1 MNLLYTLPESERYV
15 FDSLNEELIYCI
27 PYDLSEIGLL
37 VSDCYA
43 IATSKSIVLIRDRQ
57 VIKRIALSECENVKC
72 EALVYNGALILK
84 INGEEFI
91 LCQFSMT
98 YMIQFSYFARGVNLL
113 LAGDNIILESTEPER
128 ICPKC
133 RRALPGTRA
142 CIHCG
147 VKGRFL
153 RRLWS
158 MIKPIWKSFLLMT
171 IFILISVALMLATR
185 FVERRFIDSVLI
197 PRAGGLSDVIIFF
210 FIVLGMNLV
219 ALVFGIIKNRMSV
232 RLGSLISKNLREQLY
247 KKIQDLSLQF
257 ISNRSP
263 GELMNRIQHDTSKIR
278 NFMEIGFANMF
289 STFLFMFGALI
300 LMSIMSWKLT
310 LIAVSSMPLII
321 IVSILSRRSFH
332 AKFTAQWKLA
342 DRANNQVQ
350 DVLSGIRVVKAFG
363 KEKTEVERFKEIN
376 LKLADTQS
384 KNEKFWSTFNPAI
397 SLLLVISSLFVLYFG
412 GLNVLNGSFT
422 IGELAQFM
430 AYAGML
436 LGPLSWITMLP
447 RLLIQTISSIERI
460 YDVLDEE
467 MDIKEKEDP
476 VKVDIKGNVVFDK
489 VYFGYKSYEPVLEEI
504 SFNIKEGE
512 MIGIVGPSGA
522 GKSTLINLLIRLYDA
537 DSGDIYIDGVNIK
550 DLDMKEY
557 HSRIGV
563 VLQETFL
570 FSGSILENI
579 RYAVPNST
587 YDEVINAAKVAN
599 AHDFITKFPDGY
611 NSKVGEKGLNLS
623 GGERQRIAIARAI
636 LINPRILIL
645 DEATSSLD
653 TETEFQ
659 IQEAIYRLTAGRT
672 TFAIAHRL
680 STLRKSDRII
690 VIDQHKIAE
699 IGTHNELLRQKGL
712 YYELVTA
719 QLKMN
724 KIDSGKDKGLK
735 ELNLENVSVLNA

>member
-1 MNLLYTLPESERYV
+1 MNLRYTLPASEQYA
-15 FDSLNEELIYCI
+15 FDALDEEIIYCI
-27 PYDLSEIGLL
+27 PYDLSDIGLL

-43 IATSKSIVLIRDRQ
+43 IATSKSIVLIREG
-57 VIKRIALSECENVKC
+57 RIFKKILLSECEKVKC
-72 EALVYNGALILK
+72 EALVYNGALVATIK
-84 INGEEFI
+84 GEESI
-91 LCQFSMT
+91 LFQFSMT
-98 YMIQFSYFARGVNLL
+98 YLTQFSYFARGVNLIIN
-113 LAGDNIILESTEPER
+113 GDDIVLDSKEPER

-133 RRALPGTRA
+133 HRALPGTRD

-153 RRLWS
+153 RRLWT
-158 MIKPIWKSFLLMT
+158 MIKPTWKSFMVMT
-171 IFILISVALMLATR
+171 IFIFVSAILMLGAR
-185 FVERRFIDSVLI
+185 YVERRFIDSVLI
-197 PRAGGLSDVIIFF
+197 PRKGGLNDVIIFF
-210 FIVLGMNLV
+210 FTVLVMNLG
-219 ALVFGIIKNRMSV
+219 ALVLGIIKNKMSV
-232 RLGSLISKNLREQLY
+232 KLGSLISKNLREQLY

-263 GELMNRIQHDTSKIR
+263 GELMNRIQYDTSVIR
-278 NFMEIGFANMF
+278 RFMEIGFANMF
-289 STFLFMFGALI
+289 STMIFMFGALVI
-300 LMSIMSWKLT
+300 MSIMSWQLT
-310 LIAVSSMPLII
+310 LIAVSTMPIII
-321 IVSILSRRSFH
+321 IVSLVSRKAFH

-342 DRANNQVQ
+342 DRANNQIQ

-376 LKLADTQS
+376 LKLAKTQS
-384 KNEKFWSTFNPAI
+384 KNEKFWSTFSPAI
-397 SLLLVISSLFVLYFG
+397 SFLLGISSLFVLYFG
-412 GLNVLNGSFT
+412 GRYVLNGTFT
-422 IGELAQFM
+422 IGELGQFM
-430 AYAGML
+430 GYAGML

-447 RLLIQTISSIERI
+447 RLLVETISSIERI

-467 MDIKEKEDP
+467 KEIKEKTDP
-476 VKVDIKGNVVFDK
+476 VKVDIKGNVVFDN

-504 SFNIKEGE
+504 TFNIKEGE

-537 DSGDIYIDGVNIK
+537 DAGNIYIDGVNIK
-550 DLDMKEY
+550 DLDMKNY

-579 RYAVPNST
+579 RYAVPDST

-599 AHDFITKFPDGY
+599 AHDFIIKFPDGY

-636 LINPRILIL
+636 LINPSILIL

-699 IGTHNELLRQKGL
+699 IGTHNELLKQKGL
-712 YYELVTA
+712 YYDLVTA

-724 KIDSGKDKGLK
+724 KVETPK
-735 ELNLENVSVLNA
+735 EFASVASA